1 MHDSEKTREELLLEI
16 AELRARLAEPEETVH
31 AIRRGEVDAFV
42 VLEPAGEAVY
52 TLGTAELLRQLQL
65 ITDSLPV
72 LVAYIDRDRLYR
84 FINRHY
90 EAWFGR
96 PMHEAVGQPLA
107 AVMGEAAYEAVREQ
121 VEAALAGDQVTYERW
136 VPYRGAG
143 ERFVHATYMP
153 HVHAGEVLGFVSF
166 VEDVSERQ
174 RAEEALRLLAD
185 AGERLSESLDFET
198 TLDNAARLAVPAL
211 ADWCMIDLLQEGGD
225 CRRVVSLHADP
236 ARQPLMEELK
246 RYPLPRDSGSR
257 LMQVL
262 STGEPVFTSDLT
274 EERVEAE
281 LRSDDYARIIR
292 QLAPRSSLA
301 VPLVARG
308 RTLGVWSFL
317 YSESG
322 RSYREEDLRV
332 ALELARRVA
341 VALDNSRL
349 YREVETANRAKDHF
363 LATLSHELRTPLTP
377 VLAIASRL
385 EVDGRLLPEV
395 REGIDV
401 IRRNVELEARL
412 IDDLLD
418 LTRVTRGKLE
428 LHSELVDVRQVIRQ
442 ALETCGERQL
452 LGRRVELD
460 LASAEH
466 RVWGDPSRLTQVFW
480 NLLNNALK
488 FTPEGG
494 TVTVRSSRQGPPAQ
508 GTLVCEVAD
517 SGIGIEPEA
526 LTHIFNA
533 FDQGRAGITRRFGGL
548 GLGLAISRAIVELH
562 GGGLTAA
569 SEGRDRGAAFTVELP
584 LVSELPAG
592 VEAVGQALIP
602 SLLPPSGAD
611 RSLRILVVED
621 HVDTAEA
628 MAALLQV
635 LGHQVTTAGT
645 VATAVAAAER
655 GEFDLVLSDLGLPDG
670 HGHDLMRDL
679 SRRHGLPGIALSGYG
694 MEEDVAKSRD
704 SGFALHLTKPVSL
717 DTLRAA
723 IRRIAG
729 SAVEVGDRS

>member
-1 MHDSEKTREELLLEI
+1 R
-16 AELRARLAEPEETVH
+16 
-31 AIRRGEVDAFV
+31 
-42 VLEPAGEAVY
+42 VY

-72 LVAYIDRDRLYR
+72 LVAYIDRDCRYR

-90 EAWFGR
+90 ETWFGR
-96 PMHEAVGQPLA
+96 PLHEFAGRPVSELLG
-107 AVMGEAAYEAVREQ
+107 VEAYERVRDQ
-121 VEAALAGDQVTYERW
+121 IDAALAGHQVTYERW
-136 VPYRGAG
+136 LPYRDAG
-143 ERFVHATYMP
+143 EHFVHATYMP
-153 HVHAGEVLGFVSF
+153 HVHAGEVQGFVSF
-166 VEDVSERQ
+166 VEDVSERK
-174 RAEEALRLLAD
+174 RAEEALQLLSD
-185 AGERLSESLDFET
+185 AGEKLSESLDFET

-211 ADWCMIDLLQEGGD
+211 ADWSMIDLVQEGGD

-246 RYPLPRDSGSR
+246 RHPLPRDSGSR

-262 STGEPVFTSDLT
+262 ETGEPVLTSDLT
-274 EERVEAE
+274 PERVEAE
-281 LRSDDYARIIR
+281 LRSDDHARIIR

-317 YSESG
+317 YAESG
-322 RSYREEDLRV
+322 RRYREEDLRV
-332 ALELARRVA
+332 ALELARRAA

-349 YREVETANRAKDHF
+349 YRELEAANRAKDHF

-428 LHSELVDVRQVIRQ
+428 LHCELVDVRQVIRQ

-452 LGRRVELD
+452 MGRRVELD
-460 LASAEH
+460 LASEEH

-494 TVTVRSSRQGPPAQ
+494 TVAVRSSRQGPSAQ
-508 GTLVCEVAD
+508 GTLAVEVAD

-526 LTHIFNA
+526 LAHIFNA

-562 GGGLTAA
+562 GGRLAGA
-569 SEGRDRGAAFTVELP
+569 SEGRDRGAVFTVELP

-592 VEAVGQALIP
+592 VEAVGEVLIP
-602 SLLPPSGAD
+602 SLTPSSVAD
-611 RSLRILVVED
+611 RAMHILLVED
-621 HVDTAEA
+621 HGDTAEA
-628 MAALLQV
+628 MAALLQAM
-635 LGHQVTTAGT
+635 GHQVTTAGT
-645 VATAVAAAER
+645 VAAAVAAAER
-655 GEFDLVLSDLGLPDG
+655 GKFDLVLSDLGLPDG
-670 HGHDLMRDL
+670 HGHELMRDL
-679 SRRHGLPGIALSGYG
+679 SLRHGLLGIALSGYG
-694 MEEDVAKSRD
+694 MEEDIAKSRE
-704 SGFALHLTKPVSL
+704 SGFAIHLTKPVSL

-723 IRRIAG
+723 LRRIAG
-729 SAVEVGDRS
+729 SAVEIGDRS